1 MSTPIVKNTYNVGG
15 LLVHIYSKP
24 NLLSVSGASKEIAA
38 LFLLH
43 GRTGSADDPYI
54 GGTAQSAFD
63 WAEQHPGQQRDFIVI
78 AFDHRNHGHRLVD
91 ALGNKGWKKDQKSED
106 HNERHAQVSSGTAR
120 DVSFLIDFLPSYL
133 FPRDERT
140 IVEWVVAGISLGGH
154 STWIALKNDPRVKI
168 GIPVIGCPDYLALLA
183 SRAEHAGVTLAP
195 PYVPA
200 SLLSIIRREDPAAVS
215 IRASEASANPFLGKK
230 ILVLS
235 GAADK
240 LVPWVASKE
249 FVEALHVGEG
259 GRKQVVLEESAGHE
273 YTDRMKAELV
283 KFFWEEALVTD
294 PKPAL

>member
-1 MSTPIVKNTYNVGG
+1 MPFKVSIRRTVYH
-15 LLVHIYSKP
+15 LLFDSCFCSRDSQGRIILDRLPPLISIPTRRAHHRRMGRCGHQPRRALNLDRPQERYVHPTSSIHDRRDQAPKP
-24 NLLSVSGASKEIAA
+24 LLRA
-38 LFLLH
+38 
-43 GRTGSADDPYI
+43 
-54 GGTAQSAFD
+54 
-63 WAEQHPGQQRDFIVI
+63 
-78 AFDHRNHGHRLVD
+78 
-91 ALGNKGWKKDQKSED
+91 
-106 HNERHAQVSSGTAR
+106 
-120 DVSFLIDFLPSYL
+120 
-133 FPRDERT
+133 
-140 IVEWVVAGISLGGH
+140 
-154 STWIALKNDPRVKI
+154 DPRVKI

-183 SRAEHAGVTLAP
+183 SRAEHAGVTLTP

-240 LVPWVASKE
+240 LVPWAASKE

-259 GRKQVVLEESAGHE
+259 GRKQVVLEEGAGHE